1 MSGEKVSA
9 IHLVSSQKPMTPKG
23 AADFLGLDDKTIIR
37 WAGKGYLPGHPLGE
51 GKRKFWR
58 FIESELSDWLALKT
72 NRAVAA

>member
-1 MSGEKVSA
+1 
-9 IHLVSSQKPMTPKG
+9 
-23 AADFLGLDDKTIIR
+23 LDDKTIIR

-58 FIESELSDWLALKT
+58 FLESELSDWLALKT

>member
-9 IHLVSSQKPMTPKG
+9 IHLPHRQAHDAQG

-58 FIESELSDWLALKT
+58 FLESELSDWLALKT